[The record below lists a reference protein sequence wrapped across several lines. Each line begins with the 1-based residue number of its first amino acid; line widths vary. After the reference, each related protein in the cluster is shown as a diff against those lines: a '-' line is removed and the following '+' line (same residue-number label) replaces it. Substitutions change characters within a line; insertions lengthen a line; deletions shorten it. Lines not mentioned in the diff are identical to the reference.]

1 MTASASM
8 RTELQCI
15 NFVFFEN
22 NMRRKRQLQLLHVAA
37 TGDGAK
43 QSRQKNFVTN
53 ERTTEYD

>member
-22 NMRRKRQLQLLHVAA
+22 NMRRKRQLQLLHLGA

-43 QSRQKNFVTN
+43 QSRQKFFVTN